1 MPETPSHDP
10 AGTGPSRAGGS
21 IEARLRAAREARGLS
36 LTDVQQETRIPA
48 DVLQRLEDGRLLGD
62 ASFNPVYLKALLKA
76 YAGAVGLP
84 AAEVLEGFDPGA
96 DRLVAGPP
104 HAVVAGTTPAP
115 AVEPPPPPPEPSRR
129 PDARRVDVTPR
140 TSVPAPPATPAP
152 GAKPSAAR
160 PSGAQVS
167 APIPTPAAGPA
178 VVSHAAATPS
188 PPAAGSPRGRGGVP
202 PPESPPASPALA
214 STRASIPTAE
224 SASATPVSGLE
235 LQRTGSTAGDA
246 RQGKHR
252 VMSAE
257 AARTP
262 RAFHRSWGL
271 MIGGTLAL
279 VGIFAL
285 ALFLLFRDR
294 TPQPERRPQVAAA
307 DTSAPRDTVQTDTA
321 EPPPTSGP
329 TFVTPIR
336 ITVTA
341 GAGGLQNFRVTAE
354 PQARVGHWVEEGQ
367 SVTFESPTAVVLWG
381 EGAEGLNGDAALELQ
396 GLRWTPADGRVLR
409 IDAQN
414 GQRLLDSLSGA
425 GPARPAT
432 NG

>member
-10 AGTGPSRAGGS
+10 AGSGSSRAGGS
-21 IEARLRAAREARGLS
+21 IEARLRAAREKRGLS

-84 AAEVLEGFDPGA
+84 AAEVLEGFDPDA

-104 HAVVAGTTPAP
+104 HAVIAGTTPAP

-140 TSVPAPPATPAP
+140 TQVSPPVPTPASSPPPSAPTAAPPSAPPTAPLDAPIAELPVAGEPSPRRKRPAPQDGPPSEVSSPAAPSAATATPAT
-152 GAKPSAAR
+152 S
-160 PSGAQVS
+160 
-167 APIPTPAAGPA
+167 T
-178 VVSHAAATPS
+178 
-188 PPAAGSPRGRGGVP
+188 
-202 PPESPPASPALA
+202 PASPVSALG
-214 STRASIPTAE
+214 
-224 SASATPVSGLE
+224 VS
-235 LQRTGSTAGDA
+235 RPGSPGGDA
-246 RQGKHR
+246 ARGKHR
-252 VMSAE
+252 VISAE

-271 MIGGTLAL
+271 IIGGTIAL

-285 ALFLLFRDR
+285 ALFLLFRNR
-294 TPQPERRPQVAAA
+294 TPEPERRPQVAAA
-307 DTSAPRDTVQTDTA
+307 DTSAPRDTVQTEA
-321 EPPPTSGP
+321 VEPPPSAGP
-329 TFVTPIR
+329 TLATPIR

-354 PQARVGHWVEEGQ
+354 PAARVGHWVEEGE
-367 SVTFESPTAVVLWG
+367 SVTFESETAVVLWG
-381 EGAEGLNGDAALELQ
+381 EGAQGLDGDATLELQ

-414 GQRLLDSLSGA
+414 GQRLLDSLSGV
-425 GPARPAT
+425 GPARPASD
-432 NG
+432 G